1 LTLTTRTRQLESTEI
16 ELLLEGVAKHY
27 GYDFRHYARSSLTR
41 RVRHALLKENL
52 PTVSALQERVLHDPL
67 CMLRFVETVSVH
79 TTSMFRDPDVYLALR
94 SAVVPLLRTYPFVRI
109 WHAGCSS
116 GEEVYSLA
124 IVLQEEGMYDRCRL
138 YATDISDAVVDR
150 ARQGVF
156 PLETMRENTL
166 RYRHAGGA
174 ADFSSYY
181 RTDHGHAIIRQPLR
195 RNIVFSQH
203 NLVSDGVFNEFQLI
217 LCRNVMIY
225 FDQVLRE
232 RVHDLFF
239 KSLTN
244 FGVLGLGKKE
254 SLRFTPFERYYKEVE
269 VGASLYRRIQ

>member
-1 LTLTTRTRQLESTEI
+1 MEI
-16 ELLLEGVAKHY
+16 ELLLEGVANHY

-41 RVRHALLKENL
+41 RVRHAMLKEGL
-52 PTVSALQERVLHDPL
+52 TTVSALQEKVLHDPA

-79 TTSMFRDPDVYLALR
+79 TTSMFRDPEVYSALR
-94 SAVVPLLRTYPFVRI
+94 KTVIPLLRTYPFVRI

-124 IVLQEEGMYDRCRL
+124 IVLQEEGIYDRCRL

-156 PLETMRENTL
+156 SLEAMRDNTV
-166 RYRHAGGA
+166 RYRQAGGRE
-174 ADFSSYY
+174 DFSSYY
-181 RTDHGHAIIRQPLR
+181 LTDRNHAIIRQPLR
-195 RNIVFSQH
+195 RNTVFSQH
-203 NLVSDGVFNEFQLI
+203 NLVCDGAFNEFQLI

-225 FDQVLRE
+225 FDQDLRE
-232 RVHDLFF
+232 RVHDLFYR
-239 KSLTN
+239 SLTS

-254 SLRFTPFERYYKEVE
+254 SLRFTPFEQYYKEVE
-269 VGASLYRRIQ
+269 TGTSLYRRLQ

>member
-1 LTLTTRTRQLESTEI
+1 VTTRARQLEATEI

-41 RVRHALLKENL
+41 RVRHALIKEGL
-52 PTVSALQERVLHDPL
+52 STISALQERVLHDPAT
-67 CMLRFVETVSVH
+67 MLRFVETVSVH

-94 SAVVPLLRTYPFVRI
+94 RGVIPLLRTYPFVRI

-124 IVLQEEGMYDRCRL
+124 ILLHEEGLYERCRL
-138 YATDISDAVVDR
+138 YATDISDTVVDR

-156 PLETMRENTL
+156 SLDAMRDNTL
-166 RYRHAGGA
+166 RYRQAGGRE
-174 ADFSSYY
+174 DFTSYY
-181 RTDHGHAIIRQPLR
+181 LTDQNHAIIRQSLR
-195 RNIVFSQH
+195 KNTIFSQH
-203 NLVSDGVFNEFQLI
+203 NLVSDGVFNDFQLI

-232 RVHDLFF
+232 RVHDLFH
-239 KSLTN
+239 KSLTS
-244 FGVLGLGKKE
+244 FGILGLGKKE
-254 SLRFTPFERYYKEVE
+254 SLKFTPFERNYKELE
-269 VGASLYRRIQ
+269 PGISLYRRIQ